1 MHISAKG
8 RGWLYSIT
16 NVPKKQPF
24 PERIYRLDKYF
35 SDILPEPEEKPAES
49 DGKARITE
57 LETMVNSIARELSEI
72 MGTAE

>member
-1 MHISAKG
+1 MEKVFDKLK
-8 RGWLYSIT
+8 RQQME
-16 NVPKKQPF
+16 NVEALNGLWQEF
-24 PERIYRLDKYF
+24 LCG
-35 SDILPEPEEKPAES
+35 LMAEPEEKPAES